1 MLGTRRSAAA
11 RESNRLLRP
20 TSCLQN
26 RDRNARHAFFQILA
40 VDWILDRFRTAAN
53 VRFIVIGCRAC
64 FLASD
69 NFLVRDE
76 FFFVGR

>member
-1 MLGTRRSAAA
+1 MLGNRRSAAA

-26 RDRNARHAFFQILA
+26 RVRNARHAVFQILA

-53 VRFIVIGCRAC
+53 VRFFLIAC